1 MHIGFLQTLKPSKGL
16 EDVPASLD
24 FLQVDELGRVNHS
37 ALPINKQ

>member
-1 MHIGFLQTLKPSKGL
+1 M

-24 FLQVDELGRVNHS
+24 FVQVDDLGRVNHS